1 LGKSGWLAGL
11 ALGALAGIVLYRRL
25 APPAHMPNARVWRG
39 ELRRRHGAAKGAEL
53 LARAQELYRE
63 LYARRPDYSRQAGAL
78 SRLVLDY
85 HAVWQILPALAV
97 YRILRE
103 EGLEPTAA
111 RDEVLELAWTTIGP
125 LYRSG
130 LAWLPRLRRPF
141 PAWKRTVALAMQT
154 IFPPAGWGR
163 RWVADE
169 TARYC
174 FDITACIYLRT
185 LSGYGAA
192 ELTPIFCWIDDQMAR
207 LLPASIVFER
217 AGTLALGQD
226 RCDFCWR
233 RV

>member
-1 LGKSGWLAGL
+1 
-11 ALGALAGIVLYRRL
+11 
-25 APPAHMPNARVWRG
+25 MPNARVWG
-39 ELRRRHGAAKGAEL
+39 AELARRHGPAKGAEL

-63 LYARRPDYSRQAGAL
+63 LYARKPDFSHETGWL

-85 HAVWQILPALAV
+85 HAVWQILPALAI
-97 YRILRE
+97 YRALGE
-103 EGLEPTAA
+103 DGAESTAA

-125 LYRSG
+125 FYRTA
-130 LAWLPRLRRPF
+130 LFWLPALREPF
-141 PAWKRTVALAMQT
+141 PAWKRSVALAMQT

-163 RWVADE
+163 RWVAD
-169 TARYC
+169 AAGRYAL
-174 FDITACIYLRT
+174 DITACVYLRT

-192 ELTPIFCWIDDQMAR
+192 ELTPVFCWIDDQMAR

-233 RV
+233 RARLRSKASSDAEQVTLDRPFASEDANST